1 MVEWVGERSEVASS
15 RKGGRI
21 DGPESKAEPMSG
33 RLEGRRVLVTHAD
46 RYIGPPVV
54 ELFRKEG
61 AHVIADES
69 DYTDPGAAREVVG
82 RVGSTS

>member
-1 MVEWVGERSEVASS
+1 
-15 RKGGRI
+15 
-21 DGPESKAEPMSG
+21 MSG

-61 AHVIADES
+61 AHVTADES
-69 DYTDPGAAREVVG
+69 DYTDPNTARDVVG